1 MKSRIIVSSI
11 VVALLISA
19 AGFLRADDAQLP
31 QSPPTLPAQT
41 PSDGANLADANA
53 RIWYWVQYSSQAKD
67 PESMGIIAVYEAA
80 DLVKDQTPD
89 AQADFFKKVLYDAH
103 SRGVQRAVRMKLA
116 QIYKETGRNDLALE
130 QLQALMTEQPQ

>member
-1 MKSRIIVSSI
+1 MVG
-11 VVALLISA
+11 A
-19 AGFLRADDAQLP
+19 AGFLRADDAQSPPPSPQLSSSLP
-31 QSPPTLPAQT
+31 QMPA
-41 PSDGANLADANA
+41 DGANLADANA

-67 PESMGIIAVYEAA
+67 PESMGIIAVFEAA
-80 DLVKDQTPD
+80 DLVKDQNPD

-116 QIYKETGRNDLALE
+116 QIYKDSGRNDLALE